1 MHELRGVRK
10 PRVPNYV
17 KATQPLG
24 SARRPVRAAHLA
36 AGARH
41 VAVGLG
47 DLEVLDP
54 VLQVLRP
61 SEAEHERVTAGAEG
75 SDEAARTW

>member
-1 MHELRGVRK
+1 M
-10 PRVPNYV
+10 
-17 KATQPLG
+17 
-24 SARRPVRAAHLA
+24 RAPHLA
-36 AGARH
+36 ASARH

-61 SEAEHERVTAGAEG
+61 SEAEHKRVTAGAEG
-75 SDEAARTW
+75 SDEAARTWLGLGLGLGLGWLRSNVRLRV